1 MKMSRT
7 IDMSDNVTDLIDRNT
22 NRILSPR
29 LNSTNNVNYYFENEE
44 EMRNRGAISVIK
56 KQQNVRVLSINPH
69 EFVPNNEM
77 NMTMLKE
84 VIKKF

>member
-29 LNSTNNVNYYFENEE
+29 LNGTNNINHYFENEGE
-44 EMRNRGAISVIK
+44 TRNRGVISVIK
-56 KQQNVRVLSINPH
+56 K
-69 EFVPNNEM
+69 
-77 NMTMLKE
+77 
-84 VIKKF
+84 